1 MDVIKI
7 RPPELQLSAS
17 SLKGKFV
24 LEQSSASWHDWELL
38 HPRELTSEEVSKD
51 TYLSAERM
59 EEHYSRLNVKFSHF
73 QTMSTYSYQSPGDYY
88 YLVVPQYYP
97 VALTALVAGIVW
109 IPWSLKF
116 SLRTLL
122 IFTTLFAGALGL
134 YVYLRP

>member
-1 MDVIKI
+1 MRRFLRYLRIAFSATCLIACILFFALWMRSYWWLDVIKI

-73 QTMSTYSYQSPGDYY
+73 Q
-88 YLVVPQYYP
+88 
-97 VALTALVAGIVW
+97 
-109 IPWSLKF
+109 
-116 SLRTLL
+116 
-122 IFTTLFAGALGL
+122 
-134 YVYLRP
+134 